1 MIFIEFQTFFDFFF
15 QIKML
20 LTTIF
25 KLIIIFVSQFIITVK
40 FFFNNYKIDNNIF
53 NDINNEIATLY
64 KKSPNFTYIGI
75 ISRFGSQLAKF
86 LKTKISSHFTT
97 QQSRCTLF
105 YNLYQFYNKISAFQR
120 RKNYLN
126 RSYIDVIIRL

>member
-1 MIFIEFQTFFDFFF
+1 
-15 QIKML
+15 ML

-25 KLIIIFVSQFIITVK
+25 KLIIIFVSQFIITIK
-40 FFFNNYKIDNNIF
+40 NYFNNYKIDNNIF
-53 NDINNEIATLY
+53 NDINNEITTLY
-64 KKSPNFTYIGI
+64 KKSTNSTYIGI
-75 ISRFGSQLAKF
+75 ISRFGSQLAKS
-86 LKTKISSHFTT
+86 LKTKILSHFTT

-105 YNLYQFYNKISAFQR
+105 YNLYQFYNKVSAFQR